1 MSKIIHDLT
10 DTLPWID
17 GVKPK
22 TRQYIGHYGDIFVLP
37 PRCFIGIHRNDGAEY
52 GRIYFKAPQPCD
64 RSTITVNYS
73 DDESQAYE
81 KFMHELATSP
91 YCEIMDKY
99 KQKLDESAYGQKTI
113 MLYKQLDLPP
123 IRGVTVLSAYAKIR
137 GLSTR
142 LNGEQIRTCIHLH
155 TLEAGKEAIIQV
167 FKQHLAKMPAE
178 WLAARPIPEI
188 YLG

>member
-37 PRCFIGIHRNDGAEY
+37 PRCFIGIHRNEGAEY
-52 GRIYFKAPQPCD
+52 GRIYFKGPQPCD
-64 RSTITVNYS
+64 RSTITVNYC
-73 DDESQAYE
+73 DDEPQAYA
-81 KFMHELATSP
+81 KFMRELAASP
-91 YCEIMDKY
+91 YCKIMYEY
-99 KQKLDESAYGQKTI
+99 KQKLDERIYGQKTI
-113 MLYKQLDLPP
+113 MLYKQLDLPLVH
-123 IRGVTVLSAYAKIR
+123 GVTILSAYGKIR

-142 LNGEQIRTCIHLH
+142 LNREQMRTHIHVDV
-155 TLEAGKEAIIQV
+155 LESGKEAIIQV
-167 FKQHLAKMPAE
+167 FKQHLAKMPDE
-178 WLAARPIPEI
+178 WREARHIPEI